1 MKYCPSEEKTR
12 KAWEFEKAGQS
23 RTKVAMQF
31 YVSERT
37 LQRLYK
43 YYGLGSPKRQKE
55 VKK

>member
-1 MKYCPSEEKTR
+1 MKYCLSEQKAR
-12 KAWEFEKAGQS
+12 RAWEQEKAGQS

-43 YYGLGSPKRQKE
+43 YYGLGSPKRQKRA
-55 VKK
+55 KK

>member
-1 MKYCPSEEKTR
+1 MKYCLSEQTTR
-12 KAWEFEKAGQS
+12 RAWELEKAGQS
-23 RTKVAMQF
+23 RTKIAMQF

-43 YYGLGSPKRQKE
+43 YYGLGSPKRQKK

>member
-1 MKYCPSEEKTR
+1 MKYCLSEQTAR
-12 KAWEFEKAGQS
+12 RAWELEKAGQS

-43 YYGLGSPKRQKE
+43 YYGLGSPKRQKS

>member
-1 MKYCPSEEKTR
+1 MKYCLSEQTTKR
-12 KAWEFEKAGQS
+12 AWELEKAGQS
-23 RTKVAMQF
+23 RTKVTMQF

-43 YYGLGSPKRQKE
+43 YYGLGSPKRQKK

>member
-1 MKYCPSEEKTR
+1 MKYCLSEQTTRRAWELEKT
-12 KAWEFEKAGQS
+12 GQS

-43 YYGLGSPKRQKE
+43 YYGLGSPKRQK
-55 VKK
+55 VKRR

>member
-1 MKYCPSEEKTR
+1 MKYCLSEEKTR
-12 KAWEFEKAGQS
+12 KAWELEKAGQS

-43 YYGLGSPKRQKE
+43 YYGLGSPKRQKGAR
-55 VKK
+55 K

>member
-1 MKYCPSEEKTR
+1 MKYCLSEKKTR

-43 YYGLGSPKRQKE
+43 YYGLGSPKRQKG
-55 VKK
+55 VRK